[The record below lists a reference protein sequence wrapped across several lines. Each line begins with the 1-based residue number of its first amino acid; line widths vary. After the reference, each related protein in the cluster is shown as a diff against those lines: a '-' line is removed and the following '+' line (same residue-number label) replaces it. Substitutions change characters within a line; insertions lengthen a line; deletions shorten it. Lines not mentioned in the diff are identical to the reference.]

1 MRRSIIPSV
10 AVAVLVFSAFGAE
23 RPSFSKKDVL
33 NAIAAF
39 RTDPLSDLGRLG
51 GGLVMAYVKTSPD
64 VMVRLT
70 PKVFPIFGKENT
82 LSDDEF
88 ATLLAAYDAGS
99 AGSQL
104 KRNKIGDDSYAGD
117 LQLIETYKFLQR
129 RNPKLK
135 VTGIEKL
142 IELDRSGRLKQYVS
156 SP

>member
-1 MRRSIIPSV
+1 MMRRSIIV
-10 AVAVLVFSAFGAE
+10 ALLVVVFSAYGVE
-23 RPSFSKKDVL
+23 RPSFSTKDVL

-39 RTDPLSDLGRLG
+39 RGDPLSDLGRLG
-51 GGLVMAYVKTSPD
+51 GGVVMAYVKTSPD

-70 PKVFPIFGKENT
+70 PKVFPIFGKNNH

-88 ATLLAAYDAGS
+88 ATLLVAYDAGN

-104 KRNKIGDDSYAGD
+104 KRNKIGDDAYAGD
-117 LQLIETYKFLQR
+117 LQLIETYKLLQR

-142 IELDRSGRLKQYVS
+142 IELDRSDRLKQYVS
-156 SP
+156 SL